1 VLNIRRLSVAALA
14 LLALALAWLGGAISA
29 AGAGSAPAASRKE
42 LAADRNPVGAN
53 GRTLALSIV
62 TIPTGVRL
70 PLHYHQGTQIAYVER
85 GVLSY
90 TVKTGSVR
98 VMKGLADQ
106 SPRLVRT
113 IRAGQTG
120 NISAGQWLVEQPSVH
135 HTAKAK
141 ARVVVLLAN
150 LLRNGAPPATP
161 VK

>member
-1 VLNIRRLSVAALA
+1 VLNVRRLSVAGLA
-14 LLALALAWLGGAISA
+14 VLALALACFGGAISA
-29 AGAGSAPAASRKE
+29 AGAGSAPAANRQE
-42 LAADRNPVGAN
+42 LAAHQNPVGAS
-53 GRTLALSIV
+53 GRTLALSRV

-70 PLHYHQGTQIAYVER
+70 PLHYHEGTQVSYVDQ

-98 VMKGLADQ
+98 VMRGLADQ
-106 SPRLVRT
+106 SPRLVHT

-120 NISAGQWLVEQPSVH
+120 TITAGEWIVEQPTVH
-135 HTAKAK
+135 HTAMAK
-141 ARVVVLLAN
+141 VRVVVLLAT

>member
-1 VLNIRRLSVAALA
+1 
-14 LLALALAWLGGAISA
+14 
-29 AGAGSAPAASRKE
+29 
-42 LAADRNPVGAN
+42 
-53 GRTLALSIV
+53 
-62 TIPTGVRL
+62 
-70 PLHYHQGTQIAYVER
+70 LHFHEGTQVSYIDQ

-120 NISAGQWLVEQPSVH
+120 TITAGEWIVEQPTVH
-135 HTAKAK
+135 HTAMAK
-141 ARVVVLLAN
+141 VRVVVLLAT

>member
-1 VLNIRRLSVAALA
+1 VLNVRRLSVAALA
-14 LLALALAWLGGAISA
+14 VVALALAWLGGAISA
-29 AGAGSAPAASRKE
+29 SGAGSAPAAKRQE
-42 LAADRNPVGAN
+42 LAAHENPIGAR
-53 GRTLALSIV
+53 GRTLALSRV

-70 PLHYHQGTQIAYVER
+70 PLHFHEGTQVSYIDQ

-120 NISAGQWLVEQPSVH
+120 TITAGEWIVEQPTVH
-135 HTAKAK
+135 HTAMAK
-141 ARVVVLLAN
+141 VRVVVLLAT

-161 VK
+161 LK

>member
-1 VLNIRRLSVAALA
+1 VLNVRRLSVAALA
-14 LLALALAWLGGAISA
+14 LLALALAWFGGAISA
-29 AGAGSAPAASRKE
+29 AGAGSAPAASRQE
-42 LAADRNPVGAN
+42 LAAHKNPIGAN
-53 GRTLALSIV
+53 GRTLALSRV

-70 PLHYHQGTQIAYVER
+70 PLHYHEGTQVSYVDQ

-98 VMKGLADQ
+98 VMRGLADQ

-120 NISAGQWLVEQPSVH
+120 TITAGEWIVEQPTVH
-135 HTAKAK
+135 HTAMAK
-141 ARVVVLLAN
+141 VRVVVLLAT